1 MVIRTRQERTLDA
14 LPHLLLTAAAAYVS
28 TNVDGYALLLGF
40 FSNARYRE
48 VDIVVGQ
55 YASMAAQMALS
66 IAITQSGWMKEAPII
81 GFAGIVPLIVGLRRI
96 ASLRQSAEH
105 ALRDAGHPATIAK
118 GRVGRIAAVTVVA
131 TSGAID
137 NVLVYASVL
146 IGRASDDI
154 LSVACTFGVLT
165 AALCALAFFTARSRF
180 SMNALRMLAAR
191 IAPFMTTAIGV
202 SMLIRFDTLVW
213 IYSLA

>member
-1 MVIRTRQERTLDA
+1 M
-14 LPHLLLTAAAAYVS
+14 TAAAAYVS

-40 FSNARYRE
+40 FSNARYRA
-48 VDIVVGQ
+48 VDIAVGQ

-66 IAITQSGWMKEAPII
+66 VAIMQSGWVKVAPFI
-81 GFAGIVPLIVGLRRI
+81 GLAGVVPLIVGLRRI
-96 ASLRQSAEH
+96 ASLRQRAEH
-105 ALRDAGHPATIAK
+105 DLQDAGHPATIAK
-118 GRVGRIAAVTVVA
+118 GRVGRIAAVAVLA

-154 LSVACTFGVLT
+154 LSIVCTFGILT
-165 AALCALAFFTARSRF
+165 AALCALAFVTARSRL